1 MVAPEGSVLVE
12 PTAAAFGAAVAAL
25 LADPAR
31 RAALGEGGRR
41 WIAAERSDGRFAD
54 RLASGLSVLNL
65 PTLASATPPS
75 PGQRPK
81 AVRSTGGGAGGV
93 AGGYE

>member
-1 MVAPEGSVLVE
+1 V
-12 PTAAAFGAAVAAL
+12 VAAL

-31 RAALGEGGRR
+31 RAAMGEAGRR
-41 WIAAERSDGRFAD
+41 WIAAERSDGAFAE

-65 PTLASATPPS
+65 PTLASDT

-81 AVRSTGGGAGGV
+81 AVRSTGGGDGEV
-93 AGGYE
+93 AGGHE